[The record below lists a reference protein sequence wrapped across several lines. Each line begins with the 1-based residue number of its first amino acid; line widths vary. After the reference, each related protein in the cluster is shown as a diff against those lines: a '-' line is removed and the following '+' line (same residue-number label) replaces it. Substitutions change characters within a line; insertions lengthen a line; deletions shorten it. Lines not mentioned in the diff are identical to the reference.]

1 MHPSD
6 AFQFTFTNDAA
17 TGKAVLTFDYSQSV
31 YDKGLTNVVGGTK
44 DSLKFMD
51 FKLENFGDILG
62 SSTGWSNNGW
72 AETSKVYTYNLNYDW
87 NDLVA
92 MVTADGFDGYI
103 AAHMQSI
110 GAAGKSINEG
120 VFTYVPSAGGN
131 DNSTPEPATLA
142 ILGLGLAGLGM
153 ARRRMTK

>member
-120 VFTYVPSAGGN
+120 VFTYVPSTG

-142 ILGLGLAGLGM
+142 ILGLGLVGLGA